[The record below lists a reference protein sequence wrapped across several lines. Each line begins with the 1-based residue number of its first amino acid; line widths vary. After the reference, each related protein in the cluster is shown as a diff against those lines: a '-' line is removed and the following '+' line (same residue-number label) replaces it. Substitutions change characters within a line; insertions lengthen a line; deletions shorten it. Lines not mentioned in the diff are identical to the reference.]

1 MSTLVLTHEPAQ
13 RAPASARWPSARS
26 GQTLAAR
33 AQALF
38 ASDLSARREYT
49 KTEVAAAIRQAISAH
64 HGLGGCA
71 GQVAAAYGEHPET
84 AVGRMRWARAVVQSL
99 QAPPGWP
106 GAAS

>member
-1 MSTLVLTHEPAQ
+1 MSTLVLSHKPAQ
-13 RAPASARWPSARS
+13 RTPAPAQWLSARS
-26 GQTLAAR
+26 GQLLAAR

-49 KTEVAAAIRQAISAH
+49 RTEVAAAIRQAVSAH
-64 HGLGGCA
+64 RGRGGCA

-84 AVGRMRWARAVVQSL
+84 AADRMRWARAVIQAM
-99 QAPPGWP
+99 QAPTGWP